1 MQKVKKLKK
10 MPQILVGGA
19 LAVLVAASP
28 ALAATAPVVFNGDAL
43 GSAELQGGR
52 TYLPFR
58 VIFEACGATVDWDAE
73 TKTVMAVQDGRVL
86 TMQVGQKTVDVGG
99 ASYTLDAAPYVKNGR
114 TYVPVRF
121 VSETLGY
128 DVIWDQDAGQVNIT
142 APLLQYHDGDSHYS
156 LNLKNGEIV
165 LRQGTTH
172 TVLGVCDIEKSR
184 NYNFSSMQ
192 VSKTAGGNYLVDAGI
207 WTSGA
212 MTVNGDLYTWIN
224 ADTGESYT
232 VNDGGSFSVDYDG
245 EHYESHTPKPM
256 VDDDGCLWLCGI
268 NDEYESEAYQ
278 IDDING
284 KPVKEWPIGDMLP
297 EMTGEDTEKIGV
309 VEWANDEYM
318 LFSSVDTMKWGLVN
332 LPDGKVTDITDVLLT
347 DEVIKQMDDKVR
359 PCVEPFLR
367 EDWTYDENYRDYFW
381 GGLTGYAMIESHAAI
396 SFVKESDGVLYFRL
410 DGRMVDAAKYQANEL
425 TIELEYALK

>member
-1 MQKVKKLKK
+1 MQKVKKMKK
-10 MPQILVGGA
+10 MRQILAGSV

-58 VIFEACGATVDWDAE
+58 VIFEACGATVDWNTE
-73 TKTVMAVQDGRVL
+73 TKTVLAVQDGRVL

-128 DVIWDQDAGQVNIT
+128 DVIWDQDNRQVNIT

-172 TVLGVCDIEKSR
+172 TVLGVCDIEKAG

-192 VSKTAGGNYLVDAGI
+192 VSKTADGNYLADVDI

-212 MTVNGDLYTWIN
+212 ITVYSKLYTWMN

-232 VNDGGSFSVDYDG
+232 VNGGESMSVSMG
-245 EHYESHTPKPM
+245 EHTYKTKAPM
-256 VDDDGCLWLCGI
+256 PLVGEDGSLWLCGKDAE
-268 NDEYESEAYQ
+268 NKDVLYQ
-278 IDDING
+278 IDDNG
-284 KPVKEWPIGDMLP
+284 GKLLREWPVGDDIKAVQG
-297 EMTGEDTEKIGV
+297 GEHWNVPGGAVHYMI
-309 VEWANDEYM
+309 VEWADDKYM
-318 LFSSVDTMKWGLVN
+318 LFCNDTTMRWGLLDLVSGN
-332 LPDGKVTDITDVLLT
+332 VVDITDELLPDAVIDKM
-347 DEVIKQMDDKVR
+347 DEMSGLEIGRQGVHSFPILLD
-359 PCVEPFLR
+359 PFY
-367 EDWTYDENYRDYFW
+367 EV
-381 GGLTGYAMIESHAAI
+381 
-396 SFVKESDGVLYFRL
+396 SFVKEDKGVLHFEIVCRML
-410 DGRMVDAAKYQANEL
+410 DPVNEPK
-425 TIELEYALK
+425 IELEYQIK